1 MSVMRAKLLAGVAML
16 SLLYASASAAH
27 AERLPKE
34 MQGVWCLKEETE
46 LTDTYVR
53 KGCRDPLTLWE
64 DGYSE
69 KDAVCVFDK
78 IQRVDT
84 DTYSVH
90 VDCKYPPES
99 ANRWEVANDGGHAHY
114 GNVRS
119 RTSEEWQL
127 INGQLKITSVPE
139 V

>member
-1 MSVMRAKLLAGVAML
+1 MQTKIVVGVAL
-16 SLLYASASAAH
+16 FYASAAH
-27 AERLPKE
+27 TVERLPKK
-34 MQGVWCLKEETE
+34 MLGVWCINEETE

-53 KGCRDPLTLWE
+53 KSCKSPLILWE

-69 KDAVCVFDK
+69 KDAVCVLDK
-78 IQRVDT
+78 IQKVDT

-90 VDCKYPPES
+90 VDCKYPIGTET
-99 ANRWEVANDGGHAHY
+99 RWEVANDGGHAHY